1 MGQDL
6 HIKRIDELLRD
17 ISSLEKRLSQEQR
30 EQERQRIERA
40 LKLRKKRFEH
50 LIPFPFRRELKIICL
65 SAGVDG
71 RFD

>member
-17 ISSLEKRLSQEQR
+17 ISSLEKRLSQEQK
-30 EQERQRIERA
+30 EQERLRIERS

-50 LIPFPFRRELKIICL
+50 LIPFPFRRELKMICFR
-65 SAGVDG
+65 AGIEST
-71 RFD
+71 FE